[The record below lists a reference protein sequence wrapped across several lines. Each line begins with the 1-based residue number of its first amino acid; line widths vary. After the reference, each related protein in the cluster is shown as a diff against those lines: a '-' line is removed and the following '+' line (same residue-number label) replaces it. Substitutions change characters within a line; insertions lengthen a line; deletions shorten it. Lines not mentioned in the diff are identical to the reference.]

1 MRPNNRVP
9 LLGLTAATFVFTV
22 ILVFAARP
30 TWTVAVVGM
39 LGASVAAVGSV
50 GITAS
55 ATSFRR
61 IRAQPRVEPEPRA
74 QTAQAEPRVEPEP
87 RAQTAQTEP
96 RVEPEPRAQT
106 AQTEPR
112 VEPERQA
119 RAQQQAPQPQQR
131 AQAPRLPGPPLRPEQ
146 QLTYLENERQQIL
159 RDLERLAQEERRRGR
174 LTREQA
180 QFRER
185 LRQGLSG
192 AEQRI
197 AELERGQG
205 AGPAETS

>member
-87 RAQTAQTEP
+87 RAQTAQP
-96 RVEPEPRAQT
+96 
-106 AQTEPR
+106 EPR